1 MPAWLL
7 GTALG
12 AGLSALQSAQANSDQ
27 KRAKRKY
34 LEYLD
39 KIKVNPL
46 EEQKLLDSTGDV
58 YLGQT
63 VDAMNSSVGQGN
75 LLNRDTQTALI
86 KAKGLSARATAQA
99 QQKQSIFDFNKNID
113 MKKAGAEL
121 QMPDQSLDF
130 GAIAAGG
137 LTGAQVGMG
146 IESAMEE
153 NELLSEQKNWWKKL
167 NNPVGSNTTTN
178 NIGITS
184 GANNGVSL
192 GKGLNLNIPSDVQ
205 SALTLPSVFNNPNL
219 PLLNTFNKTSKNKY
233 GKPNK
238 INPYGTG
245 QPRSERI
252 N

>member
-153 NELLSEQKNWWKKL
+153 NKYLEKLSNKFLGGDKAGLDYGKDFGL
-167 NNPVGSNTTTN
+167 NQVIPNTVK
-178 NIGITS
+178 GINEGLYKDDFTDPLDL
-184 GANNGVSL
+184 N
-192 GKGLNLNIPSDVQ
+192 KGL
-205 SALTLPSVFNNPNL
+205 
-219 PLLNTFNKTSKNKY
+219 PLANTNVGYLDKFNKFSKKKY

-245 QPRSERI
+245 QPRSGRI